1 MGKAAKN
8 EAIKLAATFFN
19 NLSVGLFLAGVF
31 IPYLGFIQAG
41 GGREIEVFAGGLAAG
56 HLAPLTD
63 RQGLAV
69 FAFVLAMG
77 SSWVLRQAARTTIRK
92 IED

>member
-31 IPYLGFIQAG
+31 IPYLGFLQGG
-41 GGREIEVFAGGLAAG
+41 GGRELEVFAGGLAAG
-56 HLAPLTD
+56 HLTPLTD
-63 RQGLAV
+63 QQGLAV
-69 FAFVLAMG
+69 FVFVPAIG
-77 SSWVLRQAARTTIRK
+77 SSGVLRHWARTTIRK